1 MHNIKTRSLI
11 TAFALIVSATYCCS
25 SASAHSIVGSWKCA
39 ARDFEDNLILLENGA
54 YENKTKVDDL
64 LELAE
69 TGTWTLKGQLLVL
82 SRSTHIRTDLTTGE
96 RVVESSPFDFKLK
109 IISKQLNSFT
119 AENINASGG
128 TMLRLCKRNTHNK
141 VKNEKI

>member
-1 MHNIKTRSLI
+1 MHNIKTRNLI
-11 TAFALIVSATYCCS
+11 TAFALIVSTTFCCS

-54 YENKTKVDDL
+54 YENKTKIDDL

-69 TGTWTLKGQLLVL
+69 TGTWTLKEQLLVL

-96 RVVESSPFDFKLK
+96 RVVKSSPFDFKLK

-119 AENINASGG
+119 AENIDASGG
-128 TMLRLCKRNTHNK
+128 TMLRLCKRNISKAVTRNK
-141 VKNEKI
+141 